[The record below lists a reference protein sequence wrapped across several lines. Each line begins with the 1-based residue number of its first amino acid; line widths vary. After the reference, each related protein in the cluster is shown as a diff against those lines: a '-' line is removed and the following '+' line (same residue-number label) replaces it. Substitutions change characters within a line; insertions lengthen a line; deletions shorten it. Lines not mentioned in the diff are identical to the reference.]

1 MGPLDNTSKLAILR
15 KMIKG
20 EYYDYDRIHK
30 SSSKLKGASSSSL
43 ITALDQHLLENINK
57 NPLASKAIFRV
68 KVISSSSSTKKI
80 LFFLALSSVVDIL
93 HRPLSTWRK

>member
-57 NPLASKAIFRV
+57 NPQLAQEFLEAKEREYAEARKAG
-68 KVISSSSSTKKI
+68 
-80 LFFLALSSVVDIL
+80 
-93 HRPLSTWRK
+93 